1 MATRQAAG
9 QPGECLGG
17 GRAPCHPSI
26 VQYAFTSGPN
36 RPIKDT
42 VYDLDFAART
52 DRGLV
57 REMNQD
63 VARVCPG
70 LGLALVADGMG
81 GHAHGN
87 LASQAAADG
96 LEQSYEA
103 LGGAG
108 ADIDET
114 AQRLLTSF
122 AAANRRIAEHPKAG
136 EGWATM
142 GTTLVAA
149 ALSHGRAAI
158 GNVGDS
164 RCYRLRGGTF
174 ELLTDDHS
182 YAAEL
187 KQQGVATLADG
198 SDAAD
203 RYKNMLTRCLDGKR
217 DIAVDMRIVRC
228 EPGDVFLLCSDGL
241 WGSAHERVIADILKM
256 TSDADEACQRLIGAA
271 WAGGGI
277 DNIGVAV
284 IRLVAR
290 QLRPDKP
297 STLNE
302 LPEQP
307 ASDA

>member
-1 MATRQAAG
+1 MY
-9 QPGECLGG
+9 
-17 GRAPCHPSI
+17 H
-26 VQYAFTSGPN
+26 
-36 RPIKDT
+36 
-42 VYDLDFAART
+42 LDFAARI

-63 VARVCPG
+63 VARVYPD

-87 LASQAAADG
+87 LASQTAADG
-96 LEQSYEA
+96 LEQSFEE
-103 LGGAG
+103 LSGAG

-122 AAANRRIAEHPKAG
+122 AVANRRISEHPKAG
-136 EGWATM
+136 EGYATM

-149 ALSHGRAAI
+149 AIAHGRAAI
-158 GNVGDS
+158 GNIGDS
-164 RCYRLRGGTF
+164 RCYRLRGEAF
-174 ELLTDDHS
+174 DLLTDDHS

-187 KQQGVATLADG
+187 KKRGVTALADG

-203 RYKNMLTRCLDGKR
+203 EHKNVLTRCLDGKR
-217 DIAVDMRIVRC
+217 DVAVDMRIVRC

-241 WGSAHERVIADILKM
+241 WGSAHELVIADILKM
-256 TSDADEACQRLIGAA
+256 ARDADEACKRLVGAA
-271 WAGGGI
+271 WAGGGL

-284 IRLVAR
+284 IRLVPR

-297 STLNE
+297 TTSDE

-307 ASDA
+307 TGDD